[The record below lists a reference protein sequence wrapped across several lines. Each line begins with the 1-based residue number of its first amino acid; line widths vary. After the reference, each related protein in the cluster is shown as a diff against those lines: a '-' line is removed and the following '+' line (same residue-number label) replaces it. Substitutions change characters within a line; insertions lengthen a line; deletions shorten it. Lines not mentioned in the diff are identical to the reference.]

1 MKIQSICVQQNGP
14 VMPDGD
20 IVTPIHTSVIFAMDM
35 LSSDGGPQYG
45 RIHNRTR
52 ADLEHVVAG
61 IHHAAF
67 GIATTSGS
75 AAITVTCLLLSQNS
89 TVLHHSELYE
99 GTRRILHTV
108 MRPFGIRGVPVDF
121 CDLTLAGQQMK
132 ALKPALVWIE
142 TPTNPSLQVLDIRRI
157 ASLAHENGA
166 LLAVDTT
173 MCSGILQ
180 NPLMHGAD
188 IVVESLT
195 KGLNGH
201 SDALGGFIGTN
212 DKQLADR
219 LRFLAQTTGPV
230 LDPVSASLILRGI
243 KTAPVRMKAQQQTAQ
258 IIAKWLSHHPA
269 VTRVMMPGTH
279 SPAERL
285 LVRQQMSGKGQLV
298 SFILKSG
305 VDPAHMAKK
314 LKLIRISHS
323 FGGTETII
331 QHPASM
337 MDWSDISKQCKPDT
351 HVFRLSVGLEHQEDI
366 VNDLKQALEE

>member
-1 MKIQSICVQQNGP
+1 MKMQSLCVQQNDP

-20 IVTPIHTSVIFAMDM
+20 IVTPIHTSVIFAMDT
-35 LSSDGGPQYG
+35 LSSDTGPQYG

-52 ADLEHVVAG
+52 ADLERVVAG
-61 IHHAAF
+61 VHHATF
-67 GIATTSGS
+67 GIATASGS
-75 AAITVTCLLLSQNS
+75 AAITMACLLLSQHS
-89 TVLHHSELYE
+89 TILHHTELYE
-99 GTRRILHTV
+99 GTRRILHAV
-108 MRPFGIRGVPVDF
+108 MRPFGVTGVPVNF
-121 CDLTLAGQQMK
+121 HDLVRAEKQIKTM
-132 ALKPALVWIE
+132 KPALVWIE
-142 TPTNPSLQVLDIRRI
+142 TPTNPSLRVLDISKI
-157 ASLAHENGA
+157 ASLSHANGA

-173 MCSGILQ
+173 ICSGMLQ
-180 NPLMHGAD
+180 KPLTHGAD

-219 LRFLAQTTGPV
+219 LQFLTQTTGAI

-258 IIAKWLSHHPA
+258 IAAKWLNHHPL
-269 VTRVMMPGTH
+269 VTRVMMPGIHT
-279 SPAERL
+279 SAERL

-298 SFILKSG
+298 SFVLKPH
-305 VDPAHMAKK
+305 VDPVSVAKK

-323 FGGTETII
+323 FGGVETII

-337 MDWSDISKQCKPDT
+337 MDWSDISEQFRPDM
-351 HVFRLSVGLEHQEDI
+351 HLFRLSVGLEHPDDI